1 MGFRK
6 KLKHGYEKSVD
17 VAIGKKR
24 TGFTDSLNNFLGNI
38 EDAMNDIDKTYA
50 DYAVDT
56 SGKTPPYILGDS
68 TEVTRSR
75 RVTLEGFAFEL
86 PEDFTEVSDDTQKVY
101 MYKGNEGD
109 LGAYIVTKPYIKI
122 IPATAELPLEKDKA
136 QTAAGICTYCAKN
149 WVPDCGRIVKYF
161 GFTYEGRELLLAA
174 YCRPDVI
181 GSPFEP
187 KLTYILYHAAETL
200 TPQRVLLDKG

>member
-6 KLKHGYEKSVD
+6 KLKHGYEETVD

-38 EDAMNDIDKTYA
+38 EDAVNDIDKTYA

-56 SGKTPPYILGDS
+56 SGKTPPYILADCA
-68 TEVTRSR
+68 EVKNFV
-75 RVTLEGFAFEL
+75 RVTQEGFSFEL
-86 PEDFTEVSDDTQKVY
+86 PEDFVQMKDDSQTVY
-101 MYKGNEGD
+101 MYKGNDGD

-136 QTAAGICTYCAKN
+136 ETGAGICTYCAKN
-149 WVPDCGRIVKYF
+149 WVPDSGRIVKYF
-161 GFTYEGRELLLAA
+161 GFTHEGREMLIAA
-174 YCRPDVI
+174 FCRPDVI

-200 TPQRVLLDKG
+200 TPQGVLLDKG